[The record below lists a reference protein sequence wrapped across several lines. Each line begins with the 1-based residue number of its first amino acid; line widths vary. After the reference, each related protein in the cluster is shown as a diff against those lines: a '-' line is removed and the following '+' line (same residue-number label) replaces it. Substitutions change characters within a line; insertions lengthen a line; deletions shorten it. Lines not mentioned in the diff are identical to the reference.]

1 VHSVFVTLSVWRPE
15 KIEKQWEK
23 VLISFFLQGSLL
35 EDKSMLLLKFML
47 LFRCVFEAMLMVK
60 VNLVFHKLFYIKYMF
75 VSGV

>member
-15 KIEKQWEK
+15 KIEKQGEK